1 MPWHLFVGMC
11 LSWHSSWLSLC
22 LVFPKKQSQY
32 WGVGSHVFLYQVT
45 QKCATYS
52 MVIYFLER
60 NIFWVTLKFYFPVS
74 CSKLVWAVKMEVTF
88 LVLRVFLF
96 LSWQMEGFK
105 RWLALS
111 PWKGAMWYEFV
122 CSALRAQ
129 KHWAIV
135 NFTWD
140 VCLWLWKPQGLQFV
154 FEFKNRGL
162 FFMLL
167 ALCLW
172 FDP

>member
-1 MPWHLFVGMC
+1 MC
-11 LSWHSSWLSLC
+11 LSWRSSWRSLC
-22 LVFPKKQSQY
+22 RVFPKKQSQC
-32 WGVGSHVFLYQVT
+32 WGVGSCVFLYHVT

-60 NIFWVTLKFYFPVS
+60 NIFWITLKFYFPVS
-74 CSKLVWAVKMEVTF
+74 CSKWVWAVKMEGTL

-111 PWKGAMWYEFV
+111 PWRGAMWYEFV

-162 FFMLL
+162 FFTLL